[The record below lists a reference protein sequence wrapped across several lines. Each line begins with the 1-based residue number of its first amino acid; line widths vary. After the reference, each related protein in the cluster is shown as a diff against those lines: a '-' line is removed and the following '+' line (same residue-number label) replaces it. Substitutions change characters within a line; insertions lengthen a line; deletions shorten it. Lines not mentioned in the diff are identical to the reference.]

1 MNCSAI
7 IRTCLLVATVAL
19 VGGCGGNDNPSSNN
33 PSTGGVTAATGGA
46 GGATSAGT
54 TGGSS
59 SSAGNTSATGGS
71 SAATGGSSAAT
82 GGSAAATGGSS
93 AATGGSAAATG
104 GGTSVAGA
112 TSTGGATGG
121 GTATAPFAY
130 FVSQANGT
138 TTATLSGG
146 VITANSTYGTSG
158 NAFKYVAPNYYGT
171 SANGFIAY
179 PAPLSGDFSIAAEV
193 TITTQNKANNACG
206 VGLGVTTGF
215 NPTDTYAYVLMRNQN
230 NSTNAYYVS
239 GAGAISAS
247 GAPNIPFTN
256 GTALQLSFSRTGTN
270 VTFSAGPVGGTP
282 TTQTLAAGAL
292 TDGTNVYGTG
302 AVYPA
307 ISFNNVAAT
316 FSKLIVKDASGATV
330 YDSSTGTL
338 TTYVPA
344 SLTLSQA
351 AASVKMGA
359 STSVTATAVAVGGTF
374 ANVTAVAADPTVVG
388 VTVTGGATNSTIL
401 LNGLKGGVTTVTVT
415 NTGDTN
421 TATNTK
427 TLTVSVNDFPTSD
440 AYGSLATSAYP
451 VPGAASAFA
460 DGELSLTFDAVP
472 TLNTGGS
479 IKIYKLADGTEVD
492 SISFSGESQ
501 VFGTSASPTTIAV
514 GSQLAR
520 VSGNTLYFAPHI
532 GKLAYATA
540 YYVVIPTASITGTL
554 NGAQFNGLSDLM
566 SVATWN
572 FTTQAAPTLNATNI
586 TVDGSQTSQA
596 NFRTIQAALSAIG
609 TSLSTAPTVNI
620 NVAAGTYNELL
631 RYTGTG
637 LGTGQTVRISGPPGN
652 NQGDTCIV
660 QWINGNAM
668 NGTTATRATFYFS
681 GANLIVENIT
691 LKNNG
696 VRSVVNQAETLY
708 FANGASGTTLA
719 AYNSSFFSNQ
729 DTLQTSGRNWFY
741 KCHIEGNVDFI
752 WGTADAAL
760 FEGCDLQVVND
771 GSSSSSYG
779 IFVARTGA
787 TIAASANGTV
797 GKGYVLYNSTVSVDA
812 NVAAYFGRDAGGS
825 GFYDQAALVN
835 VTFTGAGTIASG
847 LWNIG
852 TAPVSLGDSS
862 YVGWKSAGCSGLNL
876 ASLTTATGTSATIT
890 GQSAEYDTRDHILN
904 RVVTVTNGAP
914 AGYQAATTSW
924 DVSSLATA
932 WGAP

>member
-7 IRTCLLVATVAL
+7 IRTGLLVATVAL
-19 VGGCGGNDNPSSNN
+19 AGGCGSYDNPNNSN
-33 PSTGGVTAATGGA
+33 PSTGGIAAATGGA
-46 GGATSAGT
+46 AGT
-54 TGGSS
+54 NGGSS
-59 SSAGNTSATGGS
+59 SSGGNTSATGGRS
-71 SAATGGSSAAT
+71 APTGGSFAATGGSLAATGGSSAAT
-82 GGSAAATGGSS
+82 GGSTNA
-93 AATGGSAAATG
+93 
-104 GGTSVAGA
+104 AGA
-112 TSTGGATGG
+112 TSTGGAAGG
-121 GTATAPFAY
+121 GTATSPFAY

-146 VITANSTYGTSG
+146 VITVNSTYGTSG

-171 SANGFIAY
+171 NANGFIAY

-193 TITTQNKANNACG
+193 TITAQNKANNACG
-206 VGLGVTTGF
+206 IGLGVTTGF

-247 GAPNIPFTN
+247 GAPNVPFTN

-270 VTFSAGPVGGTP
+270 VTLSAGPVGSTP
-282 TTQTLAAGAL
+282 TTQTIAASAL
-292 TDGTNVYGTG
+292 TDGTNVYATG

-316 FSKLIVKDASGATV
+316 ISKLVVQDASGATV
-330 YDSSTGTL
+330 YDSSSGTL
-338 TTYVPA
+338 VTYVPA

-359 STSVTATAVAVGGTF
+359 STSVTATAVAVGG
-374 ANVTAVAADPTVVG
+374 AVADVTAVAADPSIVD
-388 VTVTGGATNSTIL
+388 VTVTSGATNSTIL

-415 NTGDTN
+415 NTGDPN

-427 TLTVSVNDFPTSD
+427 MLTVSVNDFPTSD
-440 AYGSLATSAYP
+440 AYGSLATVAYP
-451 VPGAASAFA
+451 VPGATNAYA
-460 DGELSLTFDAVP
+460 DGELSLTFDAAP
-472 TLNTGGS
+472 TLNAGGS
-479 IKIYKLADGTEVD
+479 IKIYKLADATEVD
-492 SISFSGESQ
+492 NISFSGESQ
-501 VFGTSASPTTIAV
+501 VFGTAASPTTIAV
-514 GSQLAR
+514 GAQLAR
-520 VSGNTLYFAPHI
+520 VSGNTLYFAPHL
-532 GKLAYATA
+532 GKLSYATA
-540 YYVVIPTASITGTL
+540 YYVVIPTTSITGTL
-554 NGAQFNGLSDLM
+554 NGLPFNGLSDL
-566 SVATWN
+566 STVATWN
-572 FTTQAAPTLNATNI
+572 FTTQAAPTLDATNI

-596 NFRTIQAALSAIG
+596 NFRTIQAALNAIG
-609 TSLSTAPTVNI
+609 TNLSTASTVNI
-620 NVAAGTYNELL
+620 AVAAGTYNELL

-637 LGTGQTVRISGPPGN
+637 LGTGQTVRISGPADN
-652 NQGDTCIV
+652 NEGDTCIV
-660 QWINGNAM
+660 QWVNGNAM
-668 NGTTATRATFYFS
+668 NGTTATRASFYFS

-760 FEGCDLQVVND
+760 FEGCDLRLVND

-787 TIAASANGTV
+787 TIAATANGTV
-797 GKGYVLYNSTVSVDA
+797 GKGYILYNSSVSVDS
-812 NVAAYFGRDAGGS
+812 NVTAYFGRDAGGS

-835 VTFTGAGTIASG
+835 VTFTGAGTITAG
-847 LWNIG
+847 LWNTS

-862 YVGWKSAGCSGLNL
+862 YVGWKSVGCSGLNL
-876 ASLTTATGTSATIT
+876 ASLTTAAGTSATIAEQAT
-890 GQSAEYDTRDHILN
+890 EYDTRDHILN
-904 RVVTVTNGAP
+904 RVVTVTSGAP
-914 AGYQAATTSW
+914 AGYQAAATTW